1 MKEYET
7 GINTAVISAIVIAV
21 VVISGLYAATL
32 FIPNG
37 NIPTTTTTTTSTTTT
52 TTTNSGDSYGIRA
65 ANYLNTKRDDISF
78 YWIYNSTFVNTRI
91 SEFYQESHAG
101 AYVDGV
107 MMQHSISGADIEV
120 LFAPWNENITG
131 TGSINES
138 LWENLGGSLVDGAIG
153 QMADNPDQDA
163 QVWNAGPPSL
173 IIEIYFND
181 NTFFSLGYSEIDN
194 LVNLN
199 NGTWTGGFTEWGW
212 PEVSSMGTTHNLIPN
227 GLLVAPMDA
236 FFAAITHN
244 VAYPSS

>member
-21 VVISGLYAATL
+21 VIIGGMYAAISY
-32 FIPNG
+32 FPNG
-37 NIPTTTTTTTSTTTT
+37 STTTT
-52 TTTNSGDSYGIRA
+52 TTTTTTNPSGSYGIRA
-65 ANYLNTKRDDISF
+65 ANYLNTRRGDISF

-107 MMQHSISGADIEV
+107 KMQYSGSGANIEV
-120 LFAPWNENITG
+120 LFAPWDQNITG

-138 LWENLGGSLVDGAIG
+138 LWETLGGSLVDGAIG
-153 QMADNPDQDA
+153 QMADNPDQDT
-163 QVWNAGPPSL
+163 QVWNEGPPSL

-181 NTFFSLGYSEIDN
+181 NTFFSLGYSETDN

-199 NGTWTGGFTEWGW
+199 NGTWTGGFTEWGG
-212 PEVSSMGTTHNLIPN
+212 PVVTSTGARHNLLPN

-236 FFAAITHN
+236 FFAAITQN
-244 VAYPSS
+244 VAYPSA